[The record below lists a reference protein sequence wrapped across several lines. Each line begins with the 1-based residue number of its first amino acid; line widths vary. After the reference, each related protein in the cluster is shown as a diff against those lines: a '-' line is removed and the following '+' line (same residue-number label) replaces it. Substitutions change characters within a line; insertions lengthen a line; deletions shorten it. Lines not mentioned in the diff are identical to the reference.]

1 MYRVLSMT
9 RLYSNDH
16 LVRKLMRR
24 PGVCTEV
31 ERIERKESALLDACS
46 KHGEQIAK
54 GSTSLY

>member
-1 MYRVLSMT
+1 MT

-16 LVRKLMRR
+16 LVRNLMRR